1 MGISKV
7 ALRLCDFVAGVRFAR
22 FSRVCN
28 FRSSRTVPSM
38 EKRTRPVWVSPTRDP
53 LCDTVLPDLRIF
65 NSLSQQKENFIPESG
80 RKIRWYT
87 CGPTVYDVSHMGHA
101 RTYIAFD
108 ILRRIFRDYFMF
120 DVIYVLNITDIDD
133 KIIKRA
139 RQNYLVEKY
148 CERDND
154 LVTLYN
160 DISKAIR
167 HLKVKSTTD
176 PDPDKRGFFEKE
188 SGRLILLL
196 SSKPPNGEDAVAYLI
211 RNARDALADVLD
223 KEHGASVTDHKI
235 FEALARRFEEEY
247 HSDMKALNILEPDV
261 LVRVTEYIEP
271 IINFIQKIIDN
282 GFGYIASSGS
292 VYFDTNR
299 FATHPKHFYAKLVPT
314 AYGDTDQ
321 LATGEGELAS
331 GGEKR
336 SPNDFALW
344 KASKEGEP
352 AWPSPW
358 GPGRPG
364 WHIECSAM
372 ASGIL
377 GDSMEIH
384 GGGVDLK
391 FPHHDNELA
400 QSEAYFGHSHWVH
413 YFLHA
418 GHLTISGCK
427 MSKSLKNFITIR
439 DALKQ
444 CSARRLRLT
453 FLLHSWQD
461 TMDYGPDTLAE
472 AVAYE
477 KMLVDFLYNATSLH
491 LMANECHPTSAHDGV
506 TSASGT
512 LMSQLVKAQRDVYE
526 ALCDSC
532 DTRRAMS
539 VLKELISFADQYALV
554 QAEPTMPLLDRTNQ
568 VFMVACFVLR
578 LLRVLGVADLTVASR
593 GTPVPADAVVA
604 GGPLPAESDPIIVET
619 FCQLDP
625 STLLSRS
632 WLSLDSPTVERL
644 ASALYVGLRAANNL
658 SGVLLSSGGAFSSIF
673 QNVTNEIQTVY
684 NLDLKNLP
692 DDSQMC
698 LELAVKSTTK
708 QSLSDLMCKPFAL
721 ETEVWPIVFRILYR
735 LVSIRQSVRSELLS
749 GTHADKEIKQHLLT
763 ACDRMRDVDLV
774 VAGVRLQDRCTS
786 AELSLGVQL
795 APFLGLVDPLI
806 LSEEVEAKSKR
817 DSEKKA
823 MKAQKNEAKDDAGRQ
838 PPSELFVNQRD
849 KYSAFDEKGIPTHDV
864 EGKEI
869 SKSQL
874 KKLQKLYEAQVKR
887 HAAFLKSRAV
897 TEKSG

>member
-1 MGISKV
+1 
-7 ALRLCDFVAGVRFAR
+7 
-22 FSRVCN
+22 
-28 FRSSRTVPSM
+28 
-38 EKRTRPVWVSPTRDP
+38 
-53 LCDTVLPDLRIF
+53 
-65 NSLSQQKENFIPESG
+65 
-80 RKIRWYT
+80 
-87 CGPTVYDVSHMGHA
+87 MGHA

-120 DVIYVLNITDIDD
+120 DVVYVLNITDIDD
-133 KIIKRA
+133 KVIKRA
-139 RQNYLVEKY
+139 RQNYLMEKY

-167 HLKVKSTTD
+167 YLKIKSTSD
-176 PDPDKRGFFEKE
+176 PDPDKREFFERE
-188 SGRLILLL
+188 SERLILLL
-196 SSKPPNGEDAVAYLI
+196 SSKPPNGEDAVAYLV

-223 KEHGASVTDHKI
+223 KEHGASITDHKI
-235 FEALARRFEEEY
+235 FEAVARRFEKEY
-247 HSDMKALNILEPDV
+247 HSDMKALNVLEPDV

-271 IINFIQKIIDN
+271 IISFIQKIIDN
-282 GFGYIASSGS
+282 GFGYVASSGS
-292 VYFDTNR
+292 VYFDTNL
-299 FATHPKHFYAKLVPT
+299 FASDPRHFYAKLVPT
-314 AYGDTDQ
+314 AYGDADQ

-336 SPNDFALW
+336 CPNDFALW
-344 KASKEGEP
+344 KASKKGEP
-352 AWPSPW
+352 AWSSPW

-364 WHIECSAM
+364 WHIECSVM

-477 KMLVDFLYNATSLH
+477 KMLVDFLYNVTSLH
-491 LMANECHPTSAHDGV
+491 LMANECHSTSAHDSV
-506 TSASGT
+506 TSEIGT
-512 LMSQLVKAQRDVYE
+512 LMSQLAKTQRDVYE

-532 DTRRAMS
+532 DTRRAMA

-554 QAEPTMPLLDRTNQ
+554 QAEPSMPLMDRTNQ

-578 LLRVLGVADLTVASR
+578 LLRVLGVADLTTASR
-593 GTPVPADAVVA
+593 GTPVPADGVVA
-604 GGPLPAESDPIIVET
+604 GGQLPAESDPILGEA
-619 FCQLDP
+619 FCKLDR

-644 ASALYVGLRAANNL
+644 ASALYAGLRAANNL
-658 SGVLLSSGGAFSSIF
+658 SDVLLSS
-673 QNVTNEIQTVY
+673 V
-684 NLDLKNLP
+684 
-692 DDSQMC
+692 C
-698 LELAVKSTTK
+698 LELAVKSATK
-708 QSLSDLMCKPFAL
+708 ESLSDLMRKPFAL
-721 ETEVWPIVFRILYR
+721 ETEVWPVVFQLLYR
-735 LVSIRQSVRSELLS
+735 LVSVRQSVRSELLS
-749 GTHADKEIKQHLLT
+749 GTHTDKEVKQRVLM

-786 AELSLGVQL
+786 AELSLGLQL

-806 LSEEVEAKSKR
+806 LSEEVEAKSKVTNR
-817 DSEKKA
+817 FKIIPVCLFLCTYRVVSLRVA
-823 MKAQKNEAKDDAGRQ
+823 MTHQ
-838 PPSELFVNQRD
+838 P
-849 KYSAFDEKGIPTHDV
+849 V
-864 EGKEI
+864 E
-869 SKSQL
+869 
-874 KKLQKLYEAQVKR
+874 
-887 HAAFLKSRAV
+887 HSRNCD
-897 TEKSG
+897 